1 MDVAVLAR
9 STVLFLFFAVILGM
23 NLDDNLFARLGLAG
37 NYGLTFFAAVLFTL
51 FMIGRNIYIVAAVAL
66 LCLVA
71 NMPADFSLNF
81 GYDRD
86 YYAGL
91 MAALLIQPLIARLL
105 D

>member
-1 MDVAVLAR
+1 MDVAIFAR
-9 STVLFLFFAVILGM
+9 STVLFLFFAIILGM
-23 NLDDNLFARLGLAG
+23 NLDDNLIARLGLAG
-37 NYGLTFFAAVLFTL
+37 NFSLIFFSAVLFTL
-51 FMIGRNIYIVAAVAL
+51 FMIGRNIYMVAAVIG

-91 MAALLIQPLIARLL
+91 MVALLFQPVFARLL